1 MAALLADIVLVV
13 HAGIAAFMV
22 GGMAAIWAGVAAG
35 WSWVRNPW
43 FRALHLGV
51 IVFVALQSLAGRLCP
66 LTVWEDWLRG
76 AGSREQGF
84 IERRVEALLY
94 WDLPFHAF
102 TALYVAFALAVALTW
117 WYAPPRRLGRR
128 AASRAP

>member
-1 MAALLADIVLVV
+1 MAVLLADIVLVV
-13 HAGIAAFMV
+13 HAGIAAFIV
-22 GGMAAIWAGVAAG
+22 GGLPAIWAGVAAG
-35 WSWVRNPW
+35 WDWVRNPW
-43 FRALHLGV
+43 FRAAHLGT

-76 AGSREQGF
+76 AGPREQGF
-84 IERRVEALLY
+84 IERHLEALLY

-117 WYAPPRRLGRR
+117 WYAPPRRLRWR
-128 AASRAP
+128 ASRAP